1 VVKDIAPDNSIQEV
15 ITETPAF
22 SFILGDNHPHTLA
35 LPFVLLVLSV
45 ATYFVIAPANKVPIR
60 NSSAQIIQLLIGAI
74 VIGGLSFLN
83 TWDFPVYGA
92 LVLGGLMLGH
102 KLRGE
107 SLLTGALYGLVMLVI
122 GYLLYLPFYATF
134 SSQARGIGVNLF
146 NSTRFVQ
153 FTLMFAPFLII
164 LVGFVANVISQ
175 NKVPMQIAFGRT
187 LGFAATVVGIALLSA
202 IVLGLLSPQNR
213 ALAAEMQ
220 STGSVMGVSR
230 EVVTQRLIGRA
241 LSPGTVVFLSVAVAS
256 CASLFFAQIK
266 PVPQSDDNTQ
276 PMNPSVII
284 VLALFAIGAA
294 LTLAPEFIFLQDLF
308 GTRMNTVFK
317 FYYQAW
323 TLWSVA
329 GAFAVIHLINTNKL
343 WARIVAGLTL
353 LLVAVGMLYP
363 LLASFSK
370 TNNFSALPTL
380 DGAAYLHTY
389 NPDDARAIDWL
400 NKNVIGDPV
409 VVERPDKGSYGYEGR
424 ISAFTGLPTPLG
436 WGGHQNQWRGN
447 YDEPG
452 IREPIIASIYNT
464 TDVAEARNLLEQL
477 NVTYVVIGGSERA
490 VYTPEGLAKFANFC
504 GTAFRSNEAD
514 DTVSN
519 TTIYKC
525 R

>member
-1 VVKDIAPDNSIQEV
+1 MVNERLLDRLQSPWTVL
-15 ITETPAF
+15 F
-22 SFILGDNHPHTLA
+22 LA
-35 LPFVLLVLSV
+35 LSIAACATLVFTQVKASSDSNNV
-45 ATYFVIAPANKVPIR
+45 AAQSSLHSPA
-60 NSSAQIIQLLIGAI
+60 LLI
-74 VIGGLSFLN
+74 
-83 TWDFPVYGA
+83 T
-92 LVLGGLMLGH
+92 
-102 KLRGE
+102 
-107 SLLTGALYGLVMLVI
+107 
-122 GYLLYLPFYATF
+122 
-134 SSQARGIGVNLF
+134 
-146 NSTRFVQ
+146 
-153 FTLMFAPFLII
+153 
-164 LVGFVANVISQ
+164 
-175 NKVPMQIAFGRT
+175 
-187 LGFAATVVGIALLSA
+187 
-202 IVLGLLSPQNR
+202 
-213 ALAAEMQ
+213 
-220 STGSVMGVSR
+220 
-230 EVVTQRLIGRA
+230 
-241 LSPGTVVFLSVAVAS
+241 
-256 CASLFFAQIK
+256 
-266 PVPQSDDNTQ
+266 
-276 PMNPSVII
+276 
-284 VLALFAIGAA
+284 LALFAFGAA

-329 GAFAVIHLINTNKL
+329 SAFAVTYLLITPKL
-343 WARIVAGLTL
+343 AARVMGGIVLAF
-353 LLVAVGMLYP
+353 VAAGMLYP
-363 LLASFSK
+363 VLASFSK

-409 VVERPDKGSYGYEGR
+409 VLERPDKGSYGYEGR

-504 GTAFRSNEAD
+504 GLAFNSSESDNK
-514 DTVSN
+514 